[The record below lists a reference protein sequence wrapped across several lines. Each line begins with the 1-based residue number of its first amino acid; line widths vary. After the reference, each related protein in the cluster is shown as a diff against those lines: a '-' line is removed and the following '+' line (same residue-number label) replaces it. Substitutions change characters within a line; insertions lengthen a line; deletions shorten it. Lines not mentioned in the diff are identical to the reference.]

1 MLIYIIIL
9 VSISC
14 ILVYNLTPNYKE
26 QVLIQLKS
34 QQQKPEIESKQEQ
47 TQLCFNS
54 CFLSSVNLKRY
65 MKQDASTT
73 ISRNE

>member
-1 MLIYIIIL
+1 M
-9 VSISC
+9 
-14 ILVYNLTPNYKE
+14 
-26 QVLIQLKS
+26 LIQLKS
-34 QQQKPEIESKQEQ
+34 QQQKPEIESKTR

-73 ISRNE
+73 ISRSERQYGIQSSV